1 MYKEQE
7 INDLREVLLQKGI
20 VTEED
25 LITYLNVSSVKDRM
39 VLTYLELTRLLGERT
54 GFSIGQS
61 FLRTKVQNVL
71 DEE

>member
-20 VTEED
+20 ETEED
-25 LITYLNVSSVKDRM
+25 LITYLNISSVKDRM

-54 GFSIGQS
+54 GFSIG
-61 FLRTKVQNVL
+61 
-71 DEE
+71 